1 MILFF
6 GGGTRGLDCN
16 YGWTMK
22 VQLRFWNVS
31 FLTLTDEIGFFIGDK
46 KTENT
51 KSSGTGIGFSK
62 SEKCL
67 AFRTKVLCQDKLLGL
82 MPSFYNIPEMTLRW
96 TYVSLL

>member
-1 MILFF
+1 MSARTSYKNVPNFLGVLEVQI
-6 GGGTRGLDCN
+6 CN

-62 SEKCL
+62 SENCL
-67 AFRTKVLCQDKLLGL
+67 AFKTKVLCQDKL
-82 MPSFYNIPEMTLRW
+82 
-96 TYVSLL
+96 